1 MACLGVWL
9 FGYFFFLQVKGET
22 YKLRPNFGVVLCIPP
37 GVSALGHKDKCSVIT
52 HQVKQ
57 GNCWPKKHSLV
68 QTLYI
73 PKWTFAPAPHPR
85 GLKRDFLRFSESRFQ
100 TNSVSTAREDRER
113 PLFRISSFVMN
124 HLFSGRRLLIVT
136 SWLAGALA

>member
-1 MACLGVWL
+1 M
-9 FGYFFFLQVKGET
+9 
-22 YKLRPNFGVVLCIPP
+22 RPNFGVVLCIPP

-113 PLFRISSFVMN
+113 PFSALAASEGERSKNPVSVACAGGGLSTASRQHQHVGTRISS
-124 HLFSGRRLLIVT
+124 GTEQCQR
-136 SWLAGALA
+136 